1 MEPNEI
7 RQANTAIL
15 RKFGLVMA
23 IPLAIIG
30 AVLLWKENGAAMYL
44 FILAGLFAVSGLLLP
59 HLLKP
64 VYIVWMTF
72 AFYMGMVMTYVLL
85 TLFFFVALTPVSLA
99 MRLLG
104 KDLLKQKFPGNDETY
119 WVPADE
125 YPDDIERYS
134 KPY

>member
-7 RQANTAIL
+7 RKADTATL

-30 AVLLWKENGAAMYL
+30 AVLLWKENGAAMHL
-44 FILAGLFAVSGLLLP
+44 FILAGLFAVLGLLLP
-59 HLLKP
+59 RLLKP

-85 TLFFFVALTPVSLA
+85 TLFFFIALTPVSLV
-99 MRLLG
+99 MQLIG
-104 KDLLKQKFPGNDETY
+104 KDLLKRKFPGNEDSY
-119 WVPADE
+119 WVPAEE